1 MTMSDI
7 DDDREDFTRFLAEYG
22 LSRSLVRNAS
32 YNPNDQ
38 IPMPDWGEGK
48 LQLGHSDIQ
57 RYGMFATETVAFADL
72 LAPARIDGKR
82 TPAGVFTNHSC
93 TPNAHYEAHP
103 DGDLDLVAS
112 QNIDKGEEVTLD
124 YRQAASVNRLQPD
137 RLEVTET
144 MRQRLVRLKVE
155 QTTGEIDA
163 LVDVALQ
170 RFGYL
175 PSFPAFLSL
184 IPDPA

>member
-1 MTMSDI
+1 MNLNFDLERFI
-7 DDDREDFTRFLAEYG
+7 REKVTKRE
-22 LSRSLVRNAS
+22 RSLLAA
-32 YNPNDQ
+32 DFA
-38 IPMPDWGEGK
+38 
-48 LQLGHSDIQ
+48 
-57 RYGMFATETVAFADL
+57 RYDAEL
-72 LAPARIDGKR
+72 HARIDGKR

-93 TPNAHYEAHP
+93 TPNAHFEAYT
-103 DGDLDLVAS
+103 DGDLNLVAS
-112 QNIDKGEEVTLD
+112 QNIYKGEEVTLD
-124 YRQAASVNRLQPD
+124 YRQAASVNGLQPD

-155 QTTGEIDA
+155 RTAEEIGA

-184 IPDPA
+184 IPDPNS